1 MRLFQGKEPA
11 DMAEKRDYYEVLGLK
26 KGASEDEI
34 KKAFKTM
41 ARKYHPDLHPDD
53 KEAAEKFKE
62 VNEAYEV
69 LSDSEKRAR
78 YDQFGHAGV
87 DPNYGGSAGAG
98 GFGGFGGF
106 GDVGDIFD
114 SIFGGGFG
122 GFGGSSR
129 SASNANAPRRGGDVN
144 SNVTIDFMEAC
155 KGVKKK
161 MRITHMVKCEQCGGT
176 GADAKTTSTT
186 CTECH
191 GQGSVRVNQRTPFGV
206 ISTTKVCSRCGGKG
220 KIVTNPCSKCR
231 GSGRYRS
238 TNDIELKVPAGIDNG
253 QVLRVSGQGDAGLN
267 GGPNGDL
274 NVSVNV
280 RPHELFTR
288 NGVDIYCEIP
298 ITYAQAV
305 LGDKVTVPTIKGKVE
320 YEIPEGTQSGT
331 KFRLRGEG
339 VKYLG
344 RESYGDQYVTVV
356 VEVPRKMTRQQ
367 KELLQK
373 FDDSLEEKN
382 QAKRQSFFEKLKRRF
397 EQQ

>member
-1 MRLFQGKEPA
+1 
-11 DMAEKRDYYEVLGLK
+11 MAEKRDYYEVLGLK

-34 KKAFKTM
+34 KKAFKSM

-62 VNEAYEV
+62 INEAYEV

-87 DPNYGGSAGAG
+87 GAG

-122 GFGGSSR
+122 GFGGGRSTASS
-129 SASNANAPRRGGDVN
+129 ANAPHRGGDVN
-144 SNVTIDFMEAC
+144 ANVTIDFMEAC
-155 KGVKKK
+155 KGAKKK
-161 MRITHMVKCEQCGGT
+161 MRVTHMVKCDQCSGT
-176 GADAKTTSTT
+176 GADANTKTSS

-206 ISTTKVCSRCGGKG
+206 ISTTKVCPRCGGKG

-231 GSGRYRS
+231 GSGRQRV
-238 TNDIELKVPAGIDNG
+238 TTDIELKIPAGIDNG
-253 QVLRVSGQGDAGLN
+253 QILRVSGQGDAGLN

-274 NVSVNV
+274 NVSVTV

-288 NGVDIYCEIP
+288 SGNDIFCEIP
-298 ITYAQAV
+298 ISYAQAV

-356 VEVPRKMTRQQ
+356 VEVPKRLTKQQ
-367 KELLQK
+367 KELLKK
-373 FDDSLEEKN
+373 FDDCLEEKN
-382 QAKRQSFFEKLKRRF
+382 QAKRQNFFEKLKRRF
-397 EQQ
+397 EA

>member
-1 MRLFQGKEPA
+1 M
-11 DMAEKRDYYEVLGLK
+11 LGLK

-34 KKAFKTM
+34 KKAFKSM

-62 VNEAYEV
+62 INEAYEV

-87 DPNYGGSAGAG
+87 DPNYGGGAGAG
-98 GFGGFGGF
+98 GFSGFGGF

-122 GFGGSSR
+122 GFGGGRSTASS
-129 SASNANAPRRGGDVN
+129 ANAPHRGGDVN
-144 SNVTIDFMEAC
+144 ANVTIDFMEAC
-155 KGVKKK
+155 KGAKKK
-161 MRITHMVKCEQCGGT
+161 MRVTHMVKCDQCSGT
-176 GADAKTTSTT
+176 GADANTKTSS

-206 ISTTKVCSRCGGKG
+206 ISTTKVCPRCGGKG

-231 GSGRYRS
+231 GSGRQRV
-238 TNDIELKVPAGIDNG
+238 TTDIELKIPAGIDNG
-253 QVLRVSGQGDAGLN
+253 QILRVGGQGDAGLN

-274 NVSVNV
+274 NVSVTV

-288 NGVDIYCEIP
+288 SGNDIFCEIP
-298 ITYAQAV
+298 ISYAQAV

-356 VEVPRKMTRQQ
+356 VEVPKRLTKQQ
-367 KELLQK
+367 KELLKK
-373 FDDSLEEKN
+373 FDDCLEEKN
-382 QAKRQSFFEKLKRRF
+382 QAKRQNFFEKLKRRF
-397 EQQ
+397 EA

>member
-1 MRLFQGKEPA
+1 
-11 DMAEKRDYYEVLGLK
+11 MAEKRDYYEVLGLK

-34 KKAFKTM
+34 KKAFKSM

-62 VNEAYEV
+62 INEAYEV

-87 DPNYGGSAGAG
+87 DPNYGGGAGAG

-122 GFGGSSR
+122 GFGGGRSTASS
-129 SASNANAPRRGGDVN
+129 ANAPHRGGDVN
-144 SNVTIDFMEAC
+144 ANVTIDFMEAC
-155 KGVKKK
+155 KGAKKK
-161 MRITHMVKCEQCGGT
+161 MRVTHMVKCDQCSGT
-176 GADAKTTSTT
+176 GADANTKTSS

-206 ISTTKVCSRCGGKG
+206 ISTTKVCPRCGGKG

-231 GSGRYRS
+231 GSGRQRV
-238 TNDIELKVPAGIDNG
+238 TTDIELKIPAGIDNG
-253 QVLRVSGQGDAGLN
+253 QILRVSGQGDAGLN

-274 NVSVNV
+274 NVSVTV

-288 NGVDIYCEIP
+288 SGNDVFCEIP
-298 ITYAQAV
+298 ISYAQAV

-356 VEVPRKMTRQQ
+356 VEVPKRLTKQQ
-367 KELLQK
+367 KELLKK
-373 FDDSLEEKN
+373 FDDCLEEKN
-382 QAKRQSFFEKLKRRF
+382 QAKRQNFFEKLKRRF
-397 EQQ
+397 EA

>member
-1 MRLFQGKEPA
+1 
-11 DMAEKRDYYEVLGLK
+11 MAEKRDYYEVLGLK

-34 KKAFKTM
+34 KKAFKSM

-62 VNEAYEV
+62 INEAYEV

-87 DPNYGGSAGAG
+87 DPNYGGGAGAG
-98 GFGGFGGF
+98 GFSGFGGF

-122 GFGGSSR
+122 GFGGGRSTASS
-129 SASNANAPRRGGDVN
+129 ANAPHRGGDVN
-144 SNVTIDFMEAC
+144 ANVTIDFMEAC
-155 KGVKKK
+155 KGAKKK
-161 MRITHMVKCEQCGGT
+161 MRVTHMVKCDQCNGT
-176 GADAKTTSTT
+176 GADANTKTSS

-206 ISTTKVCSRCGGKG
+206 ISTTKVCPRCGGKG

-231 GSGRYRS
+231 GSGRQRV
-238 TNDIELKVPAGIDNG
+238 TTDIELKIPAGIDNG
-253 QVLRVSGQGDAGLN
+253 QILRVSGQGDAGLN

-274 NVSVNV
+274 NVSVTV

-288 NGVDIYCEIP
+288 NGNDIFCEIP
-298 ITYAQAV
+298 ISYAQAV

-356 VEVPRKMTRQQ
+356 VEVPKRLTKQQ
-367 KELLQK
+367 KELLKK
-373 FDDSLEEKN
+373 FDDCLEEKN
-382 QAKRQSFFEKLKRRF
+382 QAKRQNFFEKLKRRF
-397 EQQ
+397 EA

>member
-1 MRLFQGKEPA
+1 
-11 DMAEKRDYYEVLGLK
+11 MAEKRDYYEVLGLK

-34 KKAFKTM
+34 KKAFKSM

-62 VNEAYEV
+62 INEAYEV

-87 DPNYGGSAGAG
+87 DPNYGGGAGAG
-98 GFGGFGGF
+98 GFSGFGGF

-122 GFGGSSR
+122 GFGGGRSTASS
-129 SASNANAPRRGGDVN
+129 ANAPHRGGDVN
-144 SNVTIDFMEAC
+144 ANVTIDFMEAC
-155 KGVKKK
+155 KGAKKK
-161 MRITHMVKCEQCGGT
+161 MRVTHMVKCDQCSGT
-176 GADAKTTSTT
+176 GADANTKTSS

-191 GQGSVRVNQRTPFGV
+191 GQCSVRVNQRTPFGV
-206 ISTTKVCSRCGGKG
+206 ISTTKVCPRCGGKG

-231 GSGRYRS
+231 GSGRQRV
-238 TNDIELKVPAGIDNG
+238 TTDIELKIPAGIDNG
-253 QVLRVSGQGDAGLN
+253 QILRVSGQGDAGLN

-274 NVSVNV
+274 NVSVTV

-288 NGVDIYCEIP
+288 SGNDIFCEIP
-298 ITYAQAV
+298 ISYAQAV

-356 VEVPRKMTRQQ
+356 VEVPKRLTKQQ
-367 KELLQK
+367 KELLKK
-373 FDDSLEEKN
+373 FDDCLEEKN
-382 QAKRQSFFEKLKRRF
+382 QAKRQNFFEKLKRRF
-397 EQQ
+397 EA

>member
-1 MRLFQGKEPA
+1 
-11 DMAEKRDYYEVLGLK
+11 MAEKRDYYEVLGLK

-34 KKAFKTM
+34 KKAFKSM

-62 VNEAYEV
+62 INEAYEV

-87 DPNYGGSAGAG
+87 DPNYGGGAGAG

-122 GFGGSSR
+122 GFGGGRSTASS
-129 SASNANAPRRGGDVN
+129 ANAPPRGGDVKAN
-144 SNVTIDFMEAC
+144 GTIDFMEAS
-155 KGVKKK
+155 KGAKKK
-161 MRITHMVKCEQCGGT
+161 MRVTHMVKCDQCSGT
-176 GADAKTTSTT
+176 GADANTKTSS

-206 ISTTKVCSRCGGKG
+206 ISTTKVCPRCGGKG

-231 GSGRYRS
+231 GSGRQRV
-238 TNDIELKVPAGIDNG
+238 TTDIELKIPAGIDNG
-253 QVLRVSGQGDAGLN
+253 QILRVSGQGDAGLN

-274 NVSVNV
+274 NVSVTV

-288 NGVDIYCEIP
+288 SGNDIFCEIP
-298 ITYAQAV
+298 ISYAQAV

-356 VEVPRKMTRQQ
+356 VEVPKRLTKQQ
-367 KELLQK
+367 KELLKK
-373 FDDSLEEKN
+373 FDDCLEEKN
-382 QAKRQSFFEKLKRRF
+382 QAKRQNFFEKLKRRF
-397 EQQ
+397 EA

>member
-1 MRLFQGKEPA
+1 
-11 DMAEKRDYYEVLGLK
+11 MAEKRDYYEVLGLK

-34 KKAFKTM
+34 KKAFKSM

-62 VNEAYEV
+62 INEAYEV

-87 DPNYGGSAGAG
+87 DPNYGGGAGAG

-122 GFGGSSR
+122 GFGGGRSTASS
-129 SASNANAPRRGGDVN
+129 ANAPHRGGDVN
-144 SNVTIDFMEAC
+144 ANVTIDFMEAC
-155 KGVKKK
+155 KGAKKK
-161 MRITHMVKCEQCGGT
+161 MRVTHMVKCDQCSGT
-176 GADAKTTSTT
+176 GADANTKTSS

-206 ISTTKVCSRCGGKG
+206 ISTTKVCPRCGGKG

-231 GSGRYRS
+231 GSGRQRV
-238 TNDIELKVPAGIDNG
+238 TTDIELKIPAGIDNG
-253 QVLRVSGQGDAGLN
+253 QILRVSGQGDAGLN
-267 GGPNGDL
+267 SGPNGDL
-274 NVSVNV
+274 NVSVTV

-288 NGVDIYCEIP
+288 SGNDIFCEIP
-298 ITYAQAV
+298 ISYAQAV

-356 VEVPRKMTRQQ
+356 VEVPKRLTKQQ
-367 KELLQK
+367 KELLKK
-373 FDDSLEEKN
+373 FDDCLEEKN
-382 QAKRQSFFEKLKRRF
+382 QAKRQNFFEKLKRRF
-397 EQQ
+397 EA

>member
-1 MRLFQGKEPA
+1 
-11 DMAEKRDYYEVLGLK
+11 MAEKRDYYEVLGLK

-34 KKAFKTM
+34 KKAFKSM
-41 ARKYHPDLHPDD
+41 ARKYHPDQHPED

-62 VNEAYEV
+62 INEAYEV

-87 DPNYGGSAGAG
+87 DPNYGGGAGAG

-122 GFGGSSR
+122 GFGGGRSTASS
-129 SASNANAPRRGGDVN
+129 ANAPHRGGDVN
-144 SNVTIDFMEAC
+144 ANVTIDFMEAC
-155 KGVKKK
+155 KGAKKK
-161 MRITHMVKCEQCGGT
+161 MRVTHMVKCDQCSGT
-176 GADAKTTSTT
+176 GADANTKTSS

-206 ISTTKVCSRCGGKG
+206 ISTTKVCPRCGGKG

-231 GSGRYRS
+231 GSGRQRV
-238 TNDIELKVPAGIDNG
+238 TTDIELKIPAGIDNG
-253 QVLRVSGQGDAGLN
+253 QILRVSGQGDAGLN

-274 NVSVNV
+274 NVSVTV

-288 NGVDIYCEIP
+288 SGNDIFCEIP
-298 ITYAQAV
+298 ISYAQAV

-356 VEVPRKMTRQQ
+356 VEVPKRLTKQQ
-367 KELLQK
+367 KELLKK
-373 FDDSLEEKN
+373 FDDCLEEKN
-382 QAKRQSFFEKLKRRF
+382 QAKRQNFFEKLKRRF
-397 EQQ
+397 EA

>member
-1 MRLFQGKEPA
+1 
-11 DMAEKRDYYEVLGLK
+11 MAEQKRDYYEVLGLK

-34 KKAFKTM
+34 KKAFKSM

-62 VNEAYEV
+62 INEAYEV

-87 DPNYGGSAGAG
+87 DPNYGGGAGAG

-122 GFGGSSR
+122 GFGGGRSTASS
-129 SASNANAPRRGGDVN
+129 ANAPHRGGDVN
-144 SNVTIDFMEAC
+144 ANVTIDFMEAC
-155 KGVKKK
+155 KGAKKK
-161 MRITHMVKCEQCGGT
+161 MRVTHMVKCDQCSGT
-176 GADAKTTSTT
+176 GADANTKTSS

-206 ISTTKVCSRCGGKG
+206 ISTTKVCPRCGGKG

-231 GSGRYRS
+231 GSGRQRV
-238 TNDIELKVPAGIDNG
+238 TTDIELKIPAGIDNG
-253 QVLRVSGQGDAGLN
+253 QILRVSGQGDAGLN

-274 NVSVNV
+274 NVSVTV

-288 NGVDIYCEIP
+288 SGNDIFCEIP
-298 ITYAQAV
+298 ISYAQAV

-339 VKYLG
+339 AKYLG

-356 VEVPRKMTRQQ
+356 VEVPKRLTKQQ
-367 KELLQK
+367 KELLKK
-373 FDDSLEEKN
+373 FDDCLEEKN
-382 QAKRQSFFEKLKRRF
+382 QAKRQNFFEKLKRRF
-397 EQQ
+397 EA

>member
-1 MRLFQGKEPA
+1 
-11 DMAEKRDYYEVLGLK
+11 MAEKRDYYEVLGLK

-34 KKAFKTM
+34 KKAFKSM

-62 VNEAYEV
+62 INEAYEV

-87 DPNYGGSAGAG
+87 DPNYGGGAGAG

-122 GFGGSSR
+122 GFGGGRSTASS
-129 SASNANAPRRGGDVN
+129 ANAPHRGGDVN
-144 SNVTIDFMEAC
+144 ANVTIDFMEAC
-155 KGVKKK
+155 KGAKKK
-161 MRITHMVKCEQCGGT
+161 MRVTHMVKCDQCSGT
-176 GADAKTTSTT
+176 GADANTKTSS

-206 ISTTKVCSRCGGKG
+206 ISTTKVCPRCGGKG

-231 GSGRYRS
+231 GSGRQRV
-238 TNDIELKVPAGIDNG
+238 TTDIELKIPAGIDNG
-253 QVLRVSGQGDAGLN
+253 QILRVSGQGDAGLN

-274 NVSVNV
+274 NVSVTV
-280 RPHELFTR
+280 RPHELFPR
-288 NGVDIYCEIP
+288 SGNDIFCEIP
-298 ITYAQAV
+298 ISYAQAV

-356 VEVPRKMTRQQ
+356 VEVPKRLTKQQ
-367 KELLQK
+367 KELLKK
-373 FDDSLEEKN
+373 FDDCLEEKN
-382 QAKRQSFFEKLKRRF
+382 QAKRQNFFEKLKRRF
-397 EQQ
+397 EA

>member
-1 MRLFQGKEPA
+1 
-11 DMAEKRDYYEVLGLK
+11 MAEKRDYYEVLGLK

-34 KKAFKTM
+34 KKAFKSM

-62 VNEAYEV
+62 INEAYEV

-87 DPNYGGSAGAG
+87 DPNYGGGAGAG

-122 GFGGSSR
+122 GFGGGRSTASS
-129 SASNANAPRRGGDVN
+129 ANAPHRGGDVN
-144 SNVTIDFMEAC
+144 ANVTIDFMEAC
-155 KGVKKK
+155 KGAKKK
-161 MRITHMVKCEQCGGT
+161 MRVTHMVKCDQCSGT
-176 GADAKTTSTT
+176 GADANTKTSI

-206 ISTTKVCSRCGGKG
+206 ISTTKVCPRCGGKG

-231 GSGRYRS
+231 GSGRQRV
-238 TNDIELKVPAGIDNG
+238 TTDIELKIPAGIDNG
-253 QVLRVSGQGDAGLN
+253 QILRVSGQGDAGLN

-274 NVSVNV
+274 NVSVTV

-288 NGVDIYCEIP
+288 SGNDIFCEIP
-298 ITYAQAV
+298 ISYAQAV

-356 VEVPRKMTRQQ
+356 VEVPKRLTKQQ
-367 KELLQK
+367 KELLKK
-373 FDDSLEEKN
+373 FDDCLEEKN
-382 QAKRQSFFEKLKRRF
+382 QAKRQNFFEKLKRRF
-397 EQQ
+397 EA

>member
-1 MRLFQGKEPA
+1 
-11 DMAEKRDYYEVLGLK
+11 MAEKRDYYEVLGLK

-34 KKAFKTM
+34 KKAFKSM

-62 VNEAYEV
+62 INEAYEV

-87 DPNYGGSAGAG
+87 DPNYGGGTGAG

-122 GFGGSSR
+122 GFGGGRSTASS
-129 SASNANAPRRGGDVN
+129 ANAPHRGGDVN
-144 SNVTIDFMEAC
+144 ANVTIDFMEAC
-155 KGVKKK
+155 KGAKKK
-161 MRITHMVKCEQCGGT
+161 MRVTHMVKCDQCSGT
-176 GADAKTTSTT
+176 GADANTKTSS

-206 ISTTKVCSRCGGKG
+206 ISTTKVCPRCGGKG

-231 GSGRYRS
+231 GSGRQRV
-238 TNDIELKVPAGIDNG
+238 TTDIELKIPAGIDNG
-253 QVLRVSGQGDAGLN
+253 QILRVSGQGDAGLN

-274 NVSVNV
+274 NVSVTV

-288 NGVDIYCEIP
+288 SGNDIFCEIP
-298 ITYAQAV
+298 ISYAQAV

-356 VEVPRKMTRQQ
+356 VEVPKRLTKQQ
-367 KELLQK
+367 KELLKK
-373 FDDSLEEKN
+373 FDDCLEEKN
-382 QAKRQSFFEKLKRRF
+382 QAKRQNFFEKLKRRF
-397 EQQ
+397 EA

>member
-1 MRLFQGKEPA
+1 
-11 DMAEKRDYYEVLGLK
+11 MAEKRDYYEVLGLK

-34 KKAFKTM
+34 KKAFKSM

-62 VNEAYEV
+62 INEAYEV

-87 DPNYGGSAGAG
+87 DPNYGGGAGAG

-122 GFGGSSR
+122 GFGGGRSTASS
-129 SASNANAPRRGGDVN
+129 ANAPHRGGDVN
-144 SNVTIDFMEAC
+144 ANVTIDFMVAC
-155 KGVKKK
+155 KGAKKK
-161 MRITHMVKCEQCGGT
+161 MRVTHMVKCDQCSGT
-176 GADAKTTSTT
+176 GADANTKTSS

-206 ISTTKVCSRCGGKG
+206 ISTTKVCPRCGGKG

-231 GSGRYRS
+231 GSGRQRV
-238 TNDIELKVPAGIDNG
+238 TTDIELKIPAGIDNG
-253 QVLRVSGQGDAGLN
+253 QILRVSGQGDAGLN

-274 NVSVNV
+274 NVSVTV

-288 NGVDIYCEIP
+288 SGNDIFCEIP
-298 ITYAQAV
+298 ISYAQAV

-356 VEVPRKMTRQQ
+356 VEVPKRLTKQQ
-367 KELLQK
+367 KELLKK
-373 FDDSLEEKN
+373 FDDCLEEKN
-382 QAKRQSFFEKLKRRF
+382 QAKRQNFFEKLKRRF
-397 EQQ
+397 EA

>member
-1 MRLFQGKEPA
+1 
-11 DMAEKRDYYEVLGLK
+11 MAEKRDYYEVLGLK

-34 KKAFKTM
+34 KKAFKSM

-62 VNEAYEV
+62 INEAYEV

-87 DPNYGGSAGAG
+87 DPNYGGGAGAG
-98 GFGGFGGF
+98 GFSGFGGF

-122 GFGGSSR
+122 GFGGGRSTASS
-129 SASNANAPRRGGDVN
+129 ANAPHRGGDVN
-144 SNVTIDFMEAC
+144 ANVTIDFMEAC
-155 KGVKKK
+155 KGAKKK
-161 MRITHMVKCEQCGGT
+161 MRVTHMVKCDQCSGT
-176 GADAKTTSTT
+176 GADANTKTSS

-206 ISTTKVCSRCGGKG
+206 ISTTKVCPRCGGKG

-231 GSGRYRS
+231 GSGRQRV
-238 TNDIELKVPAGIDNG
+238 TTDIELKIPAGIDNG
-253 QVLRVSGQGDAGLN
+253 QILRVGGQGDAGLN

-274 NVSVNV
+274 NVSVTV

-288 NGVDIYCEIP
+288 SGNDIFCEIP
-298 ITYAQAV
+298 ISYAQAV

-356 VEVPRKMTRQQ
+356 VEVPKRLTKQQ
-367 KELLQK
+367 KELLKK
-373 FDDSLEEKN
+373 FDDCLEEKN
-382 QAKRQSFFEKLKRRF
+382 QAKRQNFFEKLKRRF
-397 EQQ
+397 EA

>member
-1 MRLFQGKEPA
+1 
-11 DMAEKRDYYEVLGLK
+11 MAEKRDYYEVLGLK

-34 KKAFKTM
+34 KKAFKSM

-62 VNEAYEV
+62 INEAYEV

-87 DPNYGGSAGAG
+87 DPNYGGGTGAG

-122 GFGGSSR
+122 GFGGGRSTASS
-129 SASNANAPRRGGDVN
+129 ANAPRRGGDVN
-144 SNVTIDFMEAC
+144 ANVTIDFMEAC
-155 KGVKKK
+155 KGAKKK
-161 MRITHMVKCEQCGGT
+161 MRVTHMVKCDQCSGT
-176 GADAKTTSTT
+176 GADANTKTSS

-206 ISTTKVCSRCGGKG
+206 ISTTKVCPRCGGKG

-231 GSGRYRS
+231 GSGRQRV
-238 TNDIELKVPAGIDNG
+238 TTDIELKIPAGIDNG
-253 QVLRVSGQGDAGLN
+253 QILRVSGQGDAGLN

-274 NVSVNV
+274 NVSVTV

-288 NGVDIYCEIP
+288 SGNDIFCEIP
-298 ITYAQAV
+298 ISYAQAV

-356 VEVPRKMTRQQ
+356 VEVPKRLTKQQ
-367 KELLQK
+367 KELLKK
-373 FDDSLEEKN
+373 FDDCLEEKN
-382 QAKRQSFFEKLKRRF
+382 QAKRQNFFEKLKRRF
-397 EQQ
+397 EA